1 MHVYIPSKFMYFLC
15 DLSFTCA
22 RSLLAVRPCETGVP
36 ASMRATTPPLQDPA
50 NVVPARH
57 KFPDPAE
64 SSPGDAHR
72 WLVRAGTTPLL

>member
-1 MHVYIPSKFMYFLC
+1 MYICRLNLC
-15 DLSFTCA
+15 ISSAICRLHAA

-64 SSPGDAHR
+64 SSSGDPHQ
-72 WLVRAGTTPLL
+72 WLVEAGVILLL

>member
-1 MHVYIPSKFMYFLC
+1 MYIFHLNLC
-15 DLSFTCA
+15 ISSAICRLHAA
-22 RSLLAVRPCETGVP
+22 RSLLVVRPCETGVP
-36 ASMRATTPPLQDPA
+36 ASMRATTPPPLQDPA